1 LRLLR
6 ESKMQDFERLM
17 LAIYNGTVA
26 SGKPFVTEATMKD
39 RLRLDPEA
47 MKPLTF
53 TLEQR
58 GFLAANIPD
67 GNSTLSEMGLA
78 YVERYLKPS
87 R

>member
-39 RLRLDPEA
+39 R
-47 MKPLTF
+47 F
-53 TLEQR
+53 GSIQR
-58 GFLAANIPD
+58 
-67 GNSTLSEMGLA
+67 
-78 YVERYLKPS
+78 R
-87 R
+87 